1 MGQGAISKEDL
12 TPAPDLCDSGQ
23 NIAVYNKQIPTERRA
38 RESGM
43 DLEFHLD
50 ELGID
55 KNMKLRSLIPGLCRL
70 IC

>member
-12 TPAPDLCDSGQ
+12 TPDLCDSVQ
-23 NIAVYNKQIPTERRA
+23 NIAVYNKQIPTER
-38 RESGM
+38 ESGM
-43 DLEFHLD
+43 DLEFHLA
-50 ELGID
+50 ELLGID